1 MTHIKICGIKTEE
14 QALAAAE
21 AGADFIG
28 LVFAQSPRQ
37 ITPAQAKRI
46 VTALKNAKAAIK
58 KVGVF
63 VNTPVSTVNR
73 TADSCN
79 LDWVQLSGD
88 EPWEYCREL
97 ARPVIKVI
105 RVSRNQ
111 KAEQVC
117 KDLSY
122 GINLLSG
129 QECMLHIDSNARE
142 KYGGTGRT
150 FDWKLAK
157 PIAEKF
163 PVIVAGGL
171 TPDNVAEAIRTI
183 SPWGVDV
190 SSGVETKGVK
200 DMDKIVQFIKAV
212 RSIDNGQA

>member
-1 MTHIKICGIKTEE
+1 MTCIKICGIKTEE
-14 QALAAAE
+14 HALAVAE

-28 LVFAQSPRQ
+28 LNFAQQSPRQ
-37 ITPAQAKRI
+37 ITPAQAKKI
-46 VTALKNAKAAIK
+46 VSALKTAKATIET
-58 KVGVF
+58 VGVF
-63 VNTPVSTVNR
+63 VNTPVNTVNM

-79 LDWVQLSGD
+79 LDWIQCSGD

-105 RVSRNQ
+105 RVSRNR

-117 KDLSY
+117 RDLSY
-122 GINLLSG
+122 GINRLSS
-129 QECMLHIDSNARE
+129 QKCMFLIDSSAGE
-142 KYGGTGRT
+142 KYGGTGQT
-150 FDWKLAK
+150 FDWKLAR
-157 PIAEKF
+157 PIAERF

-171 TPDNVAEAIRTI
+171 NPQNVAEAIKTI

-200 DMDKIVQFIKAV
+200 DMDKVAAFIKAV
-212 RSIDNGQA
+212 RGAG

>member
-1 MTHIKICGIKTEE
+1 MTRIKICGIKTEE
-14 QALAAAE
+14 HALAVAE

-28 LVFAQSPRQ
+28 LVFTRSHRQ
-37 ITPAQAKRI
+37 ITEAQAKKI
-46 VTALKNAKAAIK
+46 VAALKNAKASIET
-58 KVGVF
+58 VGVF

-73 TADSCN
+73 IADSCN

-88 EPWEYCREL
+88 EPWEYCFEL
-97 ARPVIKVI
+97 ARPIVKVV

-117 KDLSY
+117 KDLAC
-122 GINLLSG
+122 GLKRLG
-129 QECMLHIDSNARE
+129 DQKCMFHIDSNVRE
-142 KYGGTGRT
+142 KYGGTGQT
-150 FDWKLAK
+150 FDWKLAR
-157 PIAEKF
+157 PIAERF

-171 TPDNVAEAIRTI
+171 TPDNVAGAIKII

-200 DMDKIVQFIKAV
+200 DMNKVTAFIKAV
-212 RSIDNGQA
+212 RSAG